1 MTSTYYC
8 TEQQITDWHYRTV
21 CRYQLAAIPATTL
34 ELTNFLNNIANGI
47 KSNKFPNLQTLKR
60 PVFTLEAP
68 TYRYCN
74 IEKHPFAKV
83 ITRLPADQVMTT
95 YYSNHVKFWGQINKI
110 TLHITS
116 GKLLSN
122 IELYSSFYIAF
133 CCFGNQ
139 GPQVIRSKQAVAE
152 FNILKGAVLGA
163 RSSLQKQKKLFFL
176 YKWAFIVAG
185 LPCDNRR
192 SWSRECVQSLGVHNV
207 FVFPELDKYNYYL
220 FEPIGGFDLAFSP
233 YLAKATQYQR
243 GIQNQSPVVGYYNH

>member
-1 MTSTYYC
+1 MTGTYYC

-21 CRYQLAAIPATTL
+21 CRYQLAEIPAATL

-47 KSNKFPNLQTLKR
+47 KSNKFPNLQTLKK
-60 PVFTLEAP
+60 PVFTLEVP
-68 TYRYCN
+68 TYRHCT
-74 IEKHPFAKV
+74 IEKHAFANV
-83 ITRLPADQVMTT
+83 IIGLPTDDQVMTT

-192 SWSRECVQSLGVHNV
+192 CWSRGFVQSLGVNNV

-220 FEPIGGFDLAFSP
+220 FEPIGGFDLAFSI
-233 YLAKATQYQR
+233 KN
-243 GIQNQSPVVGYYNH
+243 QNKPGRSNRYVK